1 MKYMKPTHEILL
13 QVYTERRS
21 STSTQSSYTRAVKFF
36 EEHTGKTIGELL
48 TIADQEET
56 KNIHWKNSTL
66 KPLLISFRAWLFDNY
81 KEKTAN
87 LYFTAITTI
96 FRHFEIIIGP
106 LPYFS
111 RKNINKSTPIR
122 PGELPDRELLTEIIG
137 IVNPLLKAAIL
148 LMSSSGL
155 SRIDVLNLRVKDYLD
170 ATKQYHNSNDIF
182 TAIDEMKDSQ
192 VDIIPTFILKR
203 QKTAQEYYTFCSH
216 EAVKAINNYL
226 MSRTDDFNKNSPLFK
241 IGERYLNNLFTDINR
256 QLDLGSAGTYG
267 RFTPH
272 MLRRYHAT
280 QLTEAGMSV
289 DKINLLEGRK
299 VHGVLHESYIR
310 IKSEVLKKEYIAALP
325 FLVVEDLNK
334 VKTELDVTKEK
345 NNKLETKVVERDK
358 IINDYESILSD
369 IDVRINERIKEAMGN
384 RGDDLDDLFM

>member
-1 MKYMKPTHEILL
+1 MKYMKTTPQILS

-21 STSTQSSYTRAVKFF
+21 SQSTQMSYTRAVRFF

-48 TIADQEET
+48 TIADHEET

-66 KPLLISFRAWLFDNY
+66 KPLLISFRSWLYDNY

-87 LYFTAITTI
+87 LYFTAVTTI

-137 IVNPLLKAAIL
+137 ICNPLLKAVVL

-155 SRIDVLNLRVKDYLD
+155 SRIDVLNLQVKDYLD
-170 ATKQYHNSNDIF
+170 ATMEYHNSKDIY
-182 TAIDEMKDSQ
+182 TAIDKMKDSE
-192 VDIIPTFILKR
+192 VDIIPTFVLKR
-203 QKTAQEYYTFCSH
+203 QKTAQEYYTFCSP
-216 EAVKAINNYL
+216 EAVTAVNNYL
-226 MSRTDDFNKNSPLFK
+226 MSRTDDFNKSSRLFK
-241 IGERYLNNLFTDINR
+241 VAERYLNNLFTDINR

-280 QLTEAGMSV
+280 QLSEAGMSR

-310 IKSEVLKKEYIAALP
+310 IRPEVLKKDYIQTLP
-325 FLVVEDLNK
+325 YLVVEDLNK
-334 VKTELDVTKEK
+334 VKTELDVAKEK
-345 NNKLETKVVERDK
+345 NYKLEYENTHLKDKLSTVDDILKRLNKLEGK
-358 IINDYESILSD
+358 N
-369 IDVRINERIKEAMGN
+369 
-384 RGDDLDDLFM
+384 

>member
-1 MKYMKPTHEILL
+1 MKYMKTTPEILS

-21 STSTQSSYTRAVKFF
+21 SESTQRSYTRAVRFF
-36 EEHTGKTIGELL
+36 EEHTGKKLGELL

-56 KNIHWKNSTL
+56 QNIHWKNSTL
-66 KPLLISFRAWLFDNY
+66 KPLLISYRAWLYDNY

-96 FRHFEIIIGP
+96 FRHFEIVIGP

-137 IVNPLLKAAIL
+137 MVGPLLKAVIL
-148 LMSSSGL
+148 FMSSSGL
-155 SRIDVLNLRVKDYLD
+155 SRIDVLNLTVKDYLE
-170 ATKQYHNSNDIF
+170 ATKEYHNSRDIF
-182 TAIDEMKDSQ
+182 TAIDIMKDCE
-192 VDIIPTFILKR
+192 VDIIPTFNLKR

-216 EAVKAINNYL
+216 EAVNAINAYL
-226 MSRTDDFNKNSPLFK
+226 MSRTDDFNRNSPLFK
-241 IGERYLNNLFTDINR
+241 VAERYLNNLFTDINN
-256 QLDLGSAGTYG
+256 QLELGSAGTYG

-280 QLTEAGMSV
+280 QLNEAGMSI

-299 VHGVLHESYIR
+299 VSGVLHESYIR
-310 IKSEVLKKEYIAALP
+310 MKPEVLKKEYIQALP

-345 NNKLETKVVERDK
+345 NTKLENENTELKRQNEETNKRLDNLEKIVLGNVDDEKMERLHK
-358 IINDYESILSD
+358 L
-369 IDVRINERIKEAMGN
+369 
-384 RGDDLDDLFM
+384 L